1 MMTLIKN
8 TLKLT
13 LVLYIC
19 VALTGVYVLS
29 ASARITPKESDEETK
44 LITIVKGDTLWDL
57 CQEHLKDPTKWPEL
71 RKYNDFTNPDLIYP
85 GEKLRIPLSMAVE
98 IAEEADDVVKIEKD
112 ELDQLRSELE
122 ESEAKREKLM
132 ADIQAMKDSTAKL
145 QAQIKAL
152 ENSLK
157 SQDKVVD
164 AVKKSG
170 DDAAAD
176 IKKAVRN
183 AKNAIVKQLEDLHG
197 HIDSS
202 NEMLGALQKD
212 LKATQDSIA
221 SIQESVKSALMK
233 IETNQKA
240 ITELNMMIK
249 NAKGI
254 HEEVSSGK
262 RTLVLITTAVAGI
275 GWFVLRSIGGRSGE

>member
-1 MMTLIKN
+1 MTLIKN
-8 TLKLT
+8 TIKLT

-112 ELDQLRSELE
+112 ELDKLRSELE

-132 ADIQAMKDSTAKL
+132 ADIEAMKDATAKL

-170 DDAAAD
+170 NEAAAD
-176 IKKAVRN
+176 IKKVVRN

-197 HIDSS
+197 HLDSS

-221 SIQESVKSALMK
+221 SIQEGVKSALMK

-240 ITELNMMIK
+240 INELHMMIK

-262 RTLVLITTAVAGI
+262 RTLVFVTTAVAGI

>member
-1 MMTLIKN
+1 MTIIKN

-29 ASARITPKESDEETK
+29 ASARITPKETDEETK

-71 RKYNDFTNPDLIYP
+71 KKYNDFTNPDLIYP
-85 GEKLRIPLSMAVE
+85 GEKLRIPVSLAKE
-98 IAEEADDVVKIEKD
+98 IVDDAEDVVKIEKD
-112 ELDQLRSELE
+112 ELDKLRAELE

-132 ADIQAMKDSTAKL
+132 ADIEAMKGSTAKL

-170 DDAAAD
+170 DESTAD
-176 IKKAVRN
+176 VKKAVRN

-197 HIDSS
+197 HLDSS

-212 LKATQDSIA
+212 LKATQDSIGN
-221 SIQESVKSALMK
+221 IQESVKSILMK

-240 ITELNMMIK
+240 ISELQMMIK

-262 RTLVLITTAVAGI
+262 RALVFVTTAVAGI
-275 GWFVLRSIGGRSGE
+275 GWFVLSSIGGRSGE